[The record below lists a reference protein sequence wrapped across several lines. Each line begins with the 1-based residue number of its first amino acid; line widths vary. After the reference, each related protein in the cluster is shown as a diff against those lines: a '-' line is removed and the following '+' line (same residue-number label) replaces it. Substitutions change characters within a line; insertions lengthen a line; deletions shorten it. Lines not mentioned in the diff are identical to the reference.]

1 MEAERQRDFE
11 LVIIVTI
18 GCTTSVAG
26 ANDAVQVVPI
36 DLAVDVT
43 VVVTTREAAVF
54 IRLHFSD
61 NTWSFRGSTP
71 SSGS

>member
-54 IRLHFSD
+54 VRLHCSD